1 MGGAHPGDREEIV
14 IDEPEANGQPSGTG
28 RGRRYGAIALVLIA
42 SVLAFPA
49 IIALW
54 ANRQVVDTDN
64 WTETSTE
71 LLENRQIRDQ
81 VATFLVDELY
91 ANVDVE
97 AELQQALPPRLQPLA
112 GPAAGALRDLAE
124 RTTKQA
130 LARPRAQQLWAD
142 ANRAAHA
149 QLMVV
154 LEGGG
159 TTVSTEG
166 GNVVLNLRSLLG
178 QIEERVGVGGR
189 IQNALPESAAQITL
203 LQSDELDTAQTG
215 LKVVK
220 GLPIVLVGLSL
231 LLFGA
236 ALLLAPDRRRR
247 SLLIYGLGL
256 IGAGLAA
263 LLVRS
268 SGGGYLSGSLATT
281 ASVEP
286 SIEAAWDIFTPLLKE
301 AATATIFYGVVAV
314 AGALLAGRS
323 RPATAIR
330 RVLAPY
336 ARSLPVTYGALALVV
351 LLVLWW
357 APTPALR
364 NPITALI
371 LIVLLALGTEALRR
385 QMVREHPDAVRPDPV
400 GRMRYGATRAAAWA
414 KDATASGTEAVRSA
428 RSGRS
433 SEPADDQIAAL
444 ERLGR
449 LRDAGVVD
457 GEEFAAQKRRIL
469 EEPGSEA
476 APEAPPPQPAGT
488 Q

>member
-1 MGGAHPGDREEIV
+1 M
-14 IDEPEANGQPSGTG
+14 
-28 RGRRYGAIALVLIA
+28 
-42 SVLAFPA
+42 
-49 IIALW
+49 
-54 ANRQVVDTDN
+54 
-64 WTETSTE
+64 
-71 LLENRQIRDQ
+71 
-81 VATFLVDELY
+81 
-91 ANVDVE
+91 
-97 AELQQALPPRLQPLA
+97 
-112 GPAAGALRDLAE
+112 
-124 RTTKQA
+124 
-130 LARPRAQQLWAD
+130 
-142 ANRAAHA
+142 
-149 QLMVV
+149 
-154 LEGGG
+154 
-159 TTVSTEG
+159 STEG
-166 GNVVLNLRSLLG
+166 GDVVLNLRSLLG
-178 QIEERVGVGGR
+178 QIAGAGGR
-189 IQNALPESAAQITL
+189 RRPDPERAPRDAAQITL

-215 LKVVK
+215 LKVAQ
-220 GLPIVLVGLSL
+220 
-231 LLFGA
+231 GA
-236 ALLLAPDRRRR
+236 ADRAGRAVAPAVRRGAAAGAGPAPAVAAHLRPRTDRRGPGRPARALLGRRIPVR
-247 SLLIYGLGL
+247 SL
-256 IGAGLAA
+256 A
-263 LLVRS
+263 S
-268 SGGGYLSGSLATT
+268 T

-433 SEPADDQIAAL
+433 SEPATTRSPRSSGSGGYATRASSTARSSPRRSGGSWRSPAARRRRRRRRRSPPEL
-444 ERLGR
+444 SERR
-449 LRDAGVVD
+449 C
-457 GEEFAAQKRRIL
+457 RRR
-469 EEPGSEA
+469 
-476 APEAPPPQPAGT
+476 PAGWARPSRGPRPRPRPRRSGRSARAG
-488 Q
+488 

>member
-1 MGGAHPGDREEIV
+1 MGGAHPGDREETV
-14 IDEPEANGQPSGTG
+14 IDEPEATGQPSGTG

-42 SVLAFPA
+42 SALAFPA

-71 LLENRQIRDQ
+71 LLENRLIRDQ

-149 QLMVV
+149 PAH
-154 LEGGG
+154 GRARG
-159 TTVSTEG
+159 
-166 GNVVLNLRSLLG
+166 R
-178 QIEERVGVGGR
+178 RHDGVDGGR
-189 IQNALPESAAQITL
+189 RRGARTCAACWGRSRSGWASAAGSRTRSPQNAAQITL
-203 LQSDELDTAQTG
+203 LRSDELDTAQTG
-215 LKVVK
+215 LKVLK

-268 SGGGYLSGSLATT
+268 SGGGYLSGSLAST

-323 RPATAIR
+323 RPATATR

-336 ARSLPVTYGALALVV
+336 ARSLPVTYGALALRRPARA
-351 LLVLWW
+351 LVG
-357 APTPALR
+357 ADAG
-364 NPITALI
+364 A
-371 LIVLLALGTEALRR
+371 AQSDHGA
-385 QMVREHPDAVRPDPV
+385 HPDRPARARHR
-400 GRMRYGATRAAAWA
+400 GAAAPDGA
-414 KDATASGTEAVRSA
+414 RASRRGAA
-428 RSGRS
+428 RPGRAHARRRHARGGLGQGRHGLGGGRR
-433 SEPADDQIAAL
+433 PLGPVVTD
-444 ERLGR
+444 ER
-449 LRDAGVVD
+449 
-457 GEEFAAQKRRIL
+457 E
-469 EEPGSEA
+469 
-476 APEAPPPQPAGT
+476 
-488 Q
+488 